1 MTITFLAPDGVAV
14 TAMQE
19 RQARAAGHGGGSG
32 RQLGGRSG
40 FRVGTPSTVLSA
52 TSTTWTLT
60 PCSAMID
67 PGASTHQGMYGW
79 SSDANITGSVTAA
92 DGTNPRKD
100 IVYIQVNDSSAGDG
114 SGATTAPVLYLAGTP
129 APSGSQV
136 APTLPPRS
144 FLVGTIDVPVAG
156 GGSPSVT
163 LNPARFV
170 AAGGVLP
177 VGSVAERN
185 LLTPYVGMQ
194 ICRTDRDGWLQTYTG
209 VGTSGWEYQRISRR
223 VYATVNST
231 NLVNETGNAARVI
244 YTMPSTG
251 LIKPYAQTVEVVA
264 RAALS
269 CPPIASGAVQ
279 EWLCVSTEAGLISNV
294 QGRAAVTFTVSTATV
309 LMSLEASTGQRPL
322 AASVDPL
329 PRMWIDR
336 PDASAVNTTVSADP
350 TFTQMYIDLRPADD

>member
-1 MTITFLAPDGVAV
+1 MAITLRMVDGFAL
-14 TAMQE
+14 TAQRE
-19 RQARAAGHGGGSG
+19 RQGWAAWHGGGSD

-40 FRVGTPSTVLSA
+40 FRVGTPSNALTA
-52 TSTTWTLT
+52 TSTTWTLI
-60 PCSAMID
+60 PVSAALD
-67 PGASTHQGMYGW
+67 PGAQTHQGMYGW
-79 SSDANITGSVTAA
+79 SCDANETGAVTAA
-92 DGTNPRKD
+92 DQTNPRKD
-100 IVYIQVNDSSAGDG
+100 IVYIQVNDSDMDT
-114 SGATTAPVLYLAGTP
+114 SGAKSAPVLYLAGTP
-129 APSGSQV
+129 GTNPQPPA
-136 APTLPPRS
+136 LPARS
-144 FLVGTIDVPVAG
+144 FLVGTITVPQVG
-156 GGSPSVT
+156 GGSPSVV
-163 LNPARFV
+163 LNPARYV

-177 VGSVAERN
+177 VADLAERN
-185 LLTPYVGMQ
+185 ALTPYVGMQ
-194 ICRTDRDGWLQTYTG
+194 VCRLDRDGWIQTYTG

-231 NLVNETGNAARVI
+231 NLINETGNAARVI